1 MKSNYY
7 VIFGVLL
14 VMGVCSFGAPE
25 PSVVQRSGNWT
36 VDVMYEDPQQI
47 EFRVEG
53 TRKVQRFWYLI
64 ITITNNTKQDVDFYA
79 KSELMTDTF
88 EVIGSGR
95 MTPSI
100 VFKKIKNRHQ
110 SKYPFLE
117 LLEESGHKLLQGAD
131 HTKDIVIIW
140 PDFDAKAKGIRLYVT
155 GLSNE
160 TAMIEHPVK
169 KDADGNA
176 LKVFLRKTLELSYKI
191 SGDAAFRNNAKLIF
205 EGQRWVMR

>member
-1 MKSNYY
+1 MKSSYY
-7 VIFGVLL
+7 LMFVILL
-14 VMGVCSFGAPE
+14 MCGVCSFGAPK
-25 PSVVQRSGNWT
+25 PAVVQRGGTWT
-36 VDVMYEDPQQI
+36 VDIKYEDPQQI

-53 TRKVQRFWYLI
+53 SREVQRFWYLI
-64 ITITNNTKQDVDFYA
+64 VTLTNNTDRDVDFYA
-79 KSELMTDTF
+79 KSELVTDTF
-88 EVIGSGR
+88 EVLGSGR

-100 VFKKIKNRHQ
+100 VFKRIKLRHQ

-117 LLEESGHKLLQGAD
+117 LLEESGHRLLQGAD

-160 TAMIEHPVK
+160 TAVIEHPVK

-176 LKVFLRKTLELSYKI
+176 LKVFLRKTLELSYKV
-191 SGDAAFRNNAKLIF
+191 SGDAAFRYDAKLMF